1 MTLLSGLQHQGSI
14 DPVITSVP
22 VIGGRGYRSARSRL
36 HQALTALRV
45 GDVSASVAAAEFSR
59 LYRSLPMEA
68 TVQIG
73 LYGEGAWLH
82 LSLETMAP
90 KSMVTQLAEE
100 LVHFRSEC
108 LDAGAASSQLRLSHT
123 YPLQVGTN
131 LEQAR
136 QLLLKAT
143 AEELA
148 REASLTQQALSHTQS
163 RLSSVQE
170 DLRIAAEIQQ
180 RMLVSRD
187 RLKRIHPAIDC
198 HAYMV
203 PCRDIGGDF
212 YDVINLDT
220 DHIAVVVGDVSG
232 KGITAAMM
240 MATCM
245 TLLRAYCESFRAP
258 SRIMRKINPRLIE
271 GNEVDCLFTT
281 LFLAIINIQKNSLT
295 YCNAGHNPAL
305 LQRSDGSIEELDHI
319 HGPAVGVMDQV
330 PYEQTRVTLNPGD
343 RLLLYT
349 DGASETFNGSGE
361 LYGGERLL
369 NYCRKASLSL
379 SSRKL
384 LSGLL
389 MDLNLFSGQELSH
402 DDVTLV
408 AVQRQRQREQRVV
421 SSEHSA
427 AATPEGMGAI
437 MAASDAFCTEQQ
449 IEPSISGRLQLV
461 QDELLVNV
469 VSHGA
474 GDGDETPTIRLLLR
488 HLPDDHRLVVEIRDN
503 GIPFNPFALAEPDTD
518 LSIEERELGGLGIFF
533 VRSLTRSF
541 SYTHEPPWNCV
552 LLEIDT
558 LAEDDA

>member
-1 MTLLSGLQHQGSI
+1 MTLLRSLQHQGNL
-14 DPVITSVP
+14 DPVITCIP

-36 HQALTALRV
+36 HQTLTALRV
-45 GDVSASVAAAEFSR
+45 GDVSAAVAVAEFSR
-59 LYRSLPMEA
+59 LYRTLPIES
-68 TVQIG
+68 TIQIG
-73 LYGEGAWLH
+73 LHHDGHWLH
-82 LSLETMAP
+82 LKLECQA
-90 KSMVTQLAEE
+90 QLAIAVALEAK

-108 LDAGAASSQLRLSHT
+108 LEIGDTTRQLHLTHT
-123 YPLQVGTN
+123 YPRQDGAN

-136 QLLLKAT
+136 QLLLQAT
-143 AEELA
+143 AEELT
-148 REASLTQQALSHTQS
+148 REASLTQQALNQTQS
-163 RLSSVQE
+163 RLSSVEE

-187 RLKRIHPAIDC
+187 RLKRIHPDIDC

-212 YDVINLDT
+212 YDVISLDT
-220 DHIAVVVGDVSG
+220 DHVAVVVGDVSG

-245 TLLRAYCESFRAP
+245 TLLRAYSESFRAP

-271 GNEVDCLFTT
+271 GNEIDCLFTT
-281 LFLAIINIQKNSLT
+281 LFLAIINTEKNSLT

-305 LQRSDGSIEELDHI
+305 LQRSDGSIEQLSDI
-319 HGPAVGVMDQV
+319 HGPAVGVMDQIH
-330 PYEQTRVTLNPGD
+330 YEQTRVTLNPGD

-349 DGASETFNGSGE
+349 DGASETFNTSGE

-369 NYCRKASLSL
+369 NYCQKAPITL

-384 LSGLL
+384 LAGLL
-389 MDLNLFSGQELSH
+389 MDLNLFSGMELSH

-408 AVQRQRQREQRVV
+408 AIKRQQQSEQRVI
-421 SSEHSA
+421 SSEYEEE
-427 AATPEGMGAI
+427 ATPEGMRLI
-437 MAASDAFCTEQQ
+437 MAASDAFCSEQQ
-449 IEPSISGRLQLV
+449 ISQSISGRLQLV
-461 QDELLVNV
+461 LDELLVNA

-474 GDGDETPTIRLLLR
+474 GGSDGTPVIRLLLR
-488 HLPDDHRLVVEIRDN
+488 HLPDDHRLVVEIRDT
-503 GIPFNPFALAEPDTD
+503 GIPFNPFSLAEPDTD

-533 VRSLTRSF
+533 VRALTRSF
-541 SYTHEPPWNCV
+541 SYSHEPPWNCV

-558 LAEDDA
+558 LAEDNP